1 MLDWWRNAGG
11 FSPMIPDHPPLNRR
25 ILEVAKDYPEEAI
38 WNREIRP
45 GTARFPAHEMAQRI
59 PQHFPRLRIKHELSK
74 TRFKNRKSH
83 SYLIFQ
89 SFYPSVILNYNHD
102 GLVGDQCGTSHKV
115 IDAHIVIE
123 EWYGSPL
130 MTDVIDAVRDFD
142 LRIPSDDL
150 ILCVP
155 ESHKDCRLKRRLQ
168 MAGSLEPNFIAT
180 IGYSFARNGTT
191 YDDYVSLHW
200 FKRRF
205 HNFRGNIYVVD
216 PLPEPVQ
223 YMISD
228 ALQSR
233 NVFGIRAR
241 WNVLSHVFVRMLY
254 GMDEGKS
261 VTYVYERLFD
271 ATGGRVA
278 FPHRGR
284 CGPGPG

>member
-155 ESHKDCRLKRRLQ
+155 ESHKDCRL
-168 MAGSLEPNFIAT
+168 
-180 IGYSFARNGTT
+180 
-191 YDDYVSLHW
+191 
-200 FKRRF
+200 
-205 HNFRGNIYVVD
+205 
-216 PLPEPVQ
+216 
-223 YMISD
+223 
-228 ALQSR
+228 
-233 NVFGIRAR
+233 
-241 WNVLSHVFVRMLY
+241 
-254 GMDEGKS
+254 
-261 VTYVYERLFD
+261 
-271 ATGGRVA
+271 
-278 FPHRGR
+278 
-284 CGPGPG
+284 